1 MRAAGAKTLPS
12 ALRYY
17 RSFDL
22 LIIDEFGFDK
32 LEHREYP
39 ESPSTTETAAKQAA
53 FAPSSLC
60 DHQFNVQFLHRLAK
74 FLMHDV
80 ANVAIEH

>member
-12 ALRYY
+12 ELRYY

-39 ESPSTTETAAKQAA
+39 ESPSTTETAAKQANIYVHEPTKKA
-53 FAPSSLC
+53 KFGIP
-60 DHQFNVQFLHRLAK
+60 RLAST
-74 FLMHDV
+74 FSPEWF
-80 ANVAIEH
+80 A